1 MPKSIYL
8 SDSVLHD
15 IEDVK
20 TFFSD
25 FDYEPTDIGILSAA
39 VKVYK
44 EKLKEKKRQE
54 SIEKTETEQK

>member
-1 MPKSIYL
+1 MQLPENPLVVVQQKGLIFAFRKS
-8 SDSVLHD
+8 
-15 IEDVK
+15 
-20 TFFSD
+20 
-25 FDYEPTDIGILSAA
+25 DYEPTDIGILSAA

>member
-1 MPKSIYL
+1 VVVQQKGLIFAFRKS
-8 SDSVLHD
+8 
-15 IEDVK
+15 
-20 TFFSD
+20 
-25 FDYEPTDIGILSAA
+25 DYEPTDIGILSAA